1 MKLSNLTAES
11 VLRAIER
18 YDELGQDGFLKR
30 YHFKPALEYLLLHGG
45 KAYDS
50 KAIAGVAHGFATG
63 EFMESGDFSGGLVI
77 ARALRG
83 LGFEV
88 TGGTDW
94 EWDEI
99 VLACDLVAT
108 SGWLTIPESDPRVPA
123 LSQFLRAQPNARYSE
138 KFRSVGSVHRKLEDL
153 RTAHPD
159 YGGKPTRG
167 GRTTRQVVEAFVAD
181 FAKMHRIAQA
191 LWTNGDLARLELD
204 DTEGGA
210 CDEPQGATSE
220 EYAEAVEGRVVQRL
234 VKTRE
239 RDPKLRRSKIAQSRK
254 ERGSIAC
261 ETCGFDFELVY
272 GELGDGFIHVHHKV
286 PLHFS
291 GEVKSTL
298 DDLVLV
304 CVNCHQMIH
313 RRSPWKTP
321 DELRQI
327 VADRGTTS

>member
-1 MKLSNLTAES
+1 MKPSNLTAES

-18 YDELGQDGFLKR
+18 YDELGQDDFLEH
-30 YHFKPALEYLLLHGG
+30 YHFKPALEYFLLYGG

-50 KAIAGVAHGFATG
+50 KAIAGVAHGFATN
-63 EFMESGDFSGGLVI
+63 EFKESGDFSGGLVI

-108 SGWLTIPESDPRVPA
+108 SKWQTIPESDPRVSA

-138 KFRSVGSVHRKLEDL
+138 KFRSAGSVHRKLEDL

-159 YGGKPTRG
+159 YDGKTTRG
-167 GRTTRQVVEAFVAD
+167 GKTTRQVVESFVVD
-181 FAKMHRIAQA
+181 PAKMHRLAQA
-191 LWTNGDLARLELD
+191 LWANGDLARPELD
-204 DTEGGA
+204 DAGDADG
-210 CDEPQGATSE
+210 DEPQGATSK

-239 RDPKLRRSKIAQSRK
+239 RDPRLRRSKIAQSRK
-254 ERGSIAC
+254 DRGSIAC
-261 ETCGFDFELVY
+261 EICGFDFERRY
-272 GELGDGFIHVHHKV
+272 GELGEGFTHVHHKV

-298 DDLVLV
+298 DDLILV

-327 VADRGTTS
+327 ITAGVTTS